1 MKKTKKAVT
10 AEAYV
15 SVGFPAGKRDTVK
28 SRGVQDALEEPEL
41 MQSWER
47 LGELRFRK
55 GSRRSE
61 KSAHLPPPPEALFD
75 MGCAFGLGTKAGNQ
89 AWAAARPG
97 PVGEEV
103 CRSPGPPQGRHV

>member
-41 MQSWER
+41 TQLWER
-47 LGELRFRK
+47 LGELGFRK

-61 KSAHLPPPPEALFD
+61 KSAHQPPEALFD
-75 MGCAFGLGTKAGNQ
+75 MGCAFGLGTGAGNW
-89 AWAAARPG
+89 ARAAARPG
-97 PVGEEV
+97 SVGEEV